1 MTMTPDLKTILDQ
14 AEQTIENTH
23 RLSDLE
29 QLRSSLLGKKSVLND
44 CLKSLAQLPVEDRR
58 EQGQAVNLAKQQI
71 EVLLRTRS
79 VSLKEA
85 DIAARLKS
93 ETIDGS
99 LAGQGQS
106 IGSLHPVTRT
116 RERIEQFFT
125 QVGFSVAE
133 GPEIEDDYHNF
144 EALNIPANHPARALH
159 DTFYFPNGLLL
170 RTHTSP
176 VQIRAMKNAKM
187 PLKIIAPGRVYR
199 CDSDVTHTP
208 MFHQLEGL
216 LIDESANFSELKGLL
231 SEFLRQFFEKNDLK
245 TRFRAAYFPFTEPSA
260 EVDIQCVLC
269 SGKGCRV
276 CSHTGWLEILG
287 CGMVHPNV
295 LEKAGLSADKYQG
308 YAFGLGIDRLAMLRY
323 RIPDLRLMFENDL
336 RFLEQF

>member
-1 MTMTPDLKTILDQ
+1 MTPDLQKIIDDATQSI
-14 AEQTIENTH
+14 ANIK
-23 RLSDLE
+23 RLSDLD
-29 QLRSSLLGKKSVLND
+29 QLRSTLLGKKSVLNSK
-44 CLKSLAQLPVEDRR
+44 LQKLAQLSLEEKRM
-58 EQGQAVNLAKQQI
+58 QGQAINQVKQQLASLI
-71 EVLLRTRS
+71 KARS
-79 VSLKEA
+79 DLLKEE
-85 DIAARLKS
+85 DIKAQLKS
-93 ETIDGS
+93 ESIDIS
-99 LAGQGQS
+99 LAGRGQP
-106 IGSLHPVTRT
+106 IGSVHPVTRT
-116 RERIEQFFT
+116 RERIENFFT
-125 QVGFSVAE
+125 KVGFTVAE

-159 DTFYFPNGLLL
+159 DTFYFSNGLLL

-176 VQIRAMKNAKM
+176 VQIRAMKQGKL

-208 MFHQLEGL
+208 MFHQVEGL

-231 SEFLRQFFEKNDLK
+231 TDFLQQFFEKSDLM
-245 TRFRAAYFPFTEPSA
+245 TRFRATYFPFTEPSA
-260 EVDIQCVLC
+260 EVDIQCVIC

-295 LEKAGLSADKYQG
+295 LEKAGFSSEKYQG

>member
-29 QLRSSLLGKKSVLND
+29 QLRSSLLGKKSALND
-44 CLKSLAQLPVEDRR
+44 YLKNLAQLPAEDRPK
-58 EQGQAVNLAKQQI
+58 QGQAVNLAKQQI
-71 EVLLRTRS
+71 EALLRTRS

-99 LAGQGQS
+99 LAGRGQS

-116 RERIEQFFT
+116 RERIEHFFT
-125 QVGFSVAE
+125 QVGFCVAE

-269 SGKGCRV
+269 SGKGCRI

>member
-1 MTMTPDLKTILDQ
+1 MAPDLQNIVDDATLSIANVK
-14 AEQTIENTH
+14 

-29 QLRSSLLGKKSVLND
+29 QLRSVLLGKKSVLND
-44 CLKSLAQLPVEDRR
+44 RLQKLAQLPLEEKRK
-58 EQGQAVNLAKQQI
+58 QGQAVNQVKQQL
-71 EVLLRTRS
+71 VLLIKARS
-79 VSLKEA
+79 DALKEESIAAQLKNESVDVSLVG
-85 DIAARLKS
+85 R
-93 ETIDGS
+93 
-99 LAGQGQS
+99 GQS
-106 IGSLHPVTRT
+106 IGSLHPITRT
-116 RERIEQFFT
+116 RERIENFFT
-125 QVGFSVAE
+125 NVGFTVAE

-176 VQIRAMKNAKM
+176 VQIRAMKQGKS

-208 MFHQLEGL
+208 MFHQVEGL

-231 SEFLRQFFEKNDLK
+231 TEFLQQFFEKNDLI
-245 TRFRAAYFPFTEPSA
+245 TRFRATYFPFTEPSA
-260 EVDIQCVLC
+260 EVDIQCVMCL
-269 SGKGCRV
+269 GEGCRI

-295 LEKAGLSADKYQG
+295 LEKAGFSSEKYQG

-323 RIPDLRLMFENDL
+323 RIPDLRQMFENDL
-336 RFLEQF
+336 HFLEQF

>member
-1 MTMTPDLKTILDQ
+1 MTPDLQTILDE
-14 AEQTIENTH
+14 AAQTIANTH
-23 RLSDLE
+23 RLSDLD
-29 QLRSSLLGKKSVLND
+29 QLRSVLLGKKSVLND
-44 CLKSLAQLPVEDRR
+44 YLKHIAQLPAEDKPK
-58 EQGQAVNLAKQQI
+58 QGQAINLAKQQI
-71 EVLLRTRS
+71 ETLLKQRS

-93 ETIDGS
+93 ESIDVS
-99 LAGQGQS
+99 LAGRGQS

-116 RERIEQFFT
+116 RERITEFFA
-125 QVGFSVAE
+125 QVGFSVVE

-144 EALNIPANHPARALH
+144 EALNIPVNHPARALH
-159 DTFYFPNGLLL
+159 DTFYFANALLL

-176 VQIRAMKNAKM
+176 VQIHAMKNAKI

-231 SEFLRQFFEKNDLK
+231 SNFLRYFFEKNDLK

-269 SGKGCRV
+269 SGEGCRV
-276 CSHTGWLEILG
+276 CKHTGWLEILG
-287 CGMVHPNV
+287 GGMVHPNV
-295 LEKAGLSADKYQG
+295 LEKAGFSTEKLQG

-323 RIPDLRLMFENDL
+323 QIPDLRLMFENDL

>member
-1 MTMTPDLKTILDQ
+1 MTMTPDLKTILDK
-14 AEQTIENTH
+14 ATQTIENTH

-29 QLRSSLLGKKSVLND
+29 QLRSNLLGKKSVLNEY
-44 CLKSLAQLPVEDRR
+44 LKNLAQLPAEDRPK
-58 EQGQAVNLAKQQI
+58 QGQAVNLAKQQI
-71 EVLLRTRS
+71 EALLRTRWA
-79 VSLKEA
+79 SLKEA

-93 ETIDGS
+93 EAIDVS
-99 LAGQGQS
+99 LAGRGQS

-125 QVGFSVAE
+125 QVGFSIAE
-133 GPEIEDDYHNF
+133 GPEVEDDYHNF

-231 SEFLRQFFEKNDLK
+231 SEFLRQFFEKKDLN

-269 SGKGCRV
+269 LGKGCRV

>member
-1 MTMTPDLKTILDQ
+1 MTPELQNIIDEAAQSIT
-14 AEQTIENTH
+14 QTQ

-29 QLRSSLLGKKSVLND
+29 QLRAVFLGKKSALTDYMRKLTQLSAEEKRQLGQSLN
-44 CLKSLAQLPVEDRR
+44 QV
-58 EQGQAVNLAKQQI
+58 KQQI
-71 EVLLRTRS
+71 EVLFKTRS
-79 VSLKEA
+79 DLLKEEG
-85 DIAARLKS
+85 IAAQLKS
-93 ETIDGS
+93 EAVDIS
-99 LAGQGQS
+99 LIGCGQS
-106 IGSLHPVTRT
+106 LGSLHPVTRT
-116 RERIEQFFT
+116 RERIENFFT
-125 QVGFSVAE
+125 RVGFTVAE

-144 EALNIPANHPARALH
+144 ETLNIPANHPARALH
-159 DTFYFPNGLLL
+159 DTFYFANGLLL

-176 VQIRAMKNAKM
+176 VQIRAMKAGKV

-216 LIDESANFSELKGLL
+216 VIDETANFSELKGLL
-231 SEFLRQFFEKNDLK
+231 TEFLQRFFEKNDLK

-260 EVDIQCVLC
+260 EVDIQCVMC
-269 SGKGCRV
+269 NGGGCRI

-287 CGMVHPNV
+287 CGMVHPQV
-295 LEKAGLSADKYQG
+295 LEKAGLSPEKYQG
-308 YAFGLGIDRLAMLRY
+308 YAFGLGIDRLALLRY